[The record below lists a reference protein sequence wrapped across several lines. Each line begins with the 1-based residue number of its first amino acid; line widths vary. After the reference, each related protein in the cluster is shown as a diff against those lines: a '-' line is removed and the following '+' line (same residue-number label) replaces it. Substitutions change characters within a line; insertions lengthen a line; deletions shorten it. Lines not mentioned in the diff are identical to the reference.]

1 MTGPIVITGFMGCGK
16 TEVAHCLAQRLG
28 FEMVDLDEV
37 ITKREARTPAELI
50 SAAVE
55 PFFRAVE
62 TRALAALLTQD
73 SAAVIALGGGA
84 WIESS
89 NRDLIG
95 QSEST
100 SVWLDTP
107 FAVCWQRIE
116 ADPKDRPLGR
126 TSQQAKELFEKRRP
140 IYRLA
145 QIHVQVSGDET
156 PDELAVVIQAQL
168 EDDTRLRV
176 TDWRTPH

>member
-1 MTGPIVITGFMGCGK
+1 MTGSIVITGFMGCGK
-16 TEVAHCLAQRLG
+16 TEVARCLAQRLG

-37 ITKREARTPAELI
+37 ITKRENRTPAELI
-50 SAAVE
+50 SEAGE

-62 TRALAALLTQD
+62 THTLAALLTQD
-73 SAAVIALGGGA
+73 TAAVISLGGGA

-89 NRDLIG
+89 NRNLIAHY
-95 QSEST
+95 EST

-126 TSQQAKELFEKRRP
+126 TIQQAMELYDHRRP
-140 IYRLA
+140 IYQLA
-145 QIHVQVSGDET
+145 RIHIQVTGEET
-156 PDELAVVIQAQL
+156 PDELAATIQSEL
-168 EDDTRLRV
+168 GEV
-176 TDWRTPH
+176 PEPRTPQ